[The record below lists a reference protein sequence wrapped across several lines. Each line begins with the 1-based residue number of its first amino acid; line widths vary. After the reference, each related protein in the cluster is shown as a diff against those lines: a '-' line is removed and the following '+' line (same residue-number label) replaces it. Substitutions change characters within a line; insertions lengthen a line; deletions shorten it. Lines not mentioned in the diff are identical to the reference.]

1 MEWTTFTINAF
12 NDKLIHEFIMVT
24 YKVASL
30 WLLMGNLKTWYK
42 IVGHHTFTNYTTF
55 NAWNLLIW
63 NLRFKMKT

>member
-1 MEWTTFTINAF
+1 
-12 NDKLIHEFIMVT
+12 MVT

-42 IVGHHTFTNYTTF
+42 FVGHHTLTDYTTF